1 MKYLKTFEELSDND
15 YRNDDPISKLK
26 MMELVYDTLMDNGGD
41 TISHYKVTDQEL
53 DMESAEISF
62 KYMGVPFRL
71 IIEREQEKV
80 QEDVGGGVVCSATAP
95 GSPNSP
101 TLPRKSTV
109 KKIKKLGKKS
119 GEHKSTKSSGGKNA
133 LMGKIESYK

>member
-26 MMELVYDTLMDNGGD
+26 MIELVYDTLMDNGGD
-41 TISHYKVTDQEL
+41 TISQHKVTDQEL

-80 QEDVGGGVVCSATAP
+80 QEDVGGGVACATATD
-95 GSPNSP
+95 SP

-133 LMGKIESYK
+133 LTGKIDSYK

>member
-1 MKYLKTFEELSDND
+1 MERRFKYLKTFEELSDND

-26 MMELVYDTLMDNGGD
+26 MMELVYNTIIDSEREQ
-41 TISHYKVTDQEL
+41 ISHYKMEDNTL
-53 DMESAEISF
+53 DMESAEITF

-71 IIEREQEKV
+71 IIEKDEEVKEEV
-80 QEDVGGGVVCSATAP
+80 SVSFGGAP
-95 GSPNSP
+95 GSPNAP

-119 GEHKSTKSSGGKNA
+119 GEHESTKKAGGKNA
-133 LMGKIESYK
+133 LSGEIDSYK